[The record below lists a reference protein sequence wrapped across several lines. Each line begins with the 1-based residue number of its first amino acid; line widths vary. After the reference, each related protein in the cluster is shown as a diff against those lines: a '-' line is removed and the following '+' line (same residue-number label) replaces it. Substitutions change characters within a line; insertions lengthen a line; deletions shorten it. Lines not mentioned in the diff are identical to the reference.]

1 MIKRIL
7 IPTDG
12 YGLED
17 HVISYVARAFPF
29 AEFHVVSIVNTYE
42 RGVQMTTLL
51 YDEMKKAA
59 EEAIYEAEEKLK
71 NFGIHDV
78 KIALLEG
85 LPSREIVRYAKA
97 HDIALIAMRVYSR
110 KHTASAHR
118 LGSTVRN
125 VLKRSRI
132 PVLTVADEVTKL
144 PIKRAVLLTDG
155 TMKTKMAE
163 NFAILFSSSYNVEI
177 EAVYFSPTNDEE
189 NGKRVIKNLEWKAD
203 HWGVKIK
210 GKIIRKDLNE
220 ILHEISSGDIVIMGM
235 GRKSMFG
242 YEIGHATLYVVTHS
256 PVPVILVPKYKDKR
270 WSIRTLRK

>member
-1 MIKRIL
+1 MINRIL

-97 HDIALIAMRVYSR
+97 HDIDLIAMRVYSR
-110 KHTASAHR
+110 KNTASAHR

-132 PVLTVADEVTKL
+132 PVLTVAEEVTKL
-144 PIKRAVLLTDG
+144 PIKKAVLLTDG

-177 EAVYFSPTNDEE
+177 EAIYFSPTDDEE
-189 NGKRVIKNLEWKAD
+189 RGKKIIKNLEWKAE

-220 ILHEISSGDIVIMGM
+220 ILQEIYSGDIVIMGM
-235 GRKSMFG
+235 GKKSMFG
-242 YEIGHATLYVVTHS
+242 YEIGHVTLYVVTHS
-256 PVPVILVPKYKDKR
+256 PVPVILVPKAKDKR
-270 WSIRTLRK
+270 WDKWTSRK